1 MNWNPRIIQP
11 RMSKLLVTNF
21 ETRGKVSKGQAMP
34 IFIFESYGE
43 LFAKQNSEEF
53 RRGSSQK
60 RIVFSNLMQ
69 NFFENVRKIYFGL
82 HHSKEETFLSR
93 MI

>member
-1 MNWNPRIIQP
+1 
-11 RMSKLLVTNF
+11 MSKLLVTNF
-21 ETRGKVSKGQAMP
+21 KTQRKLSKGQAMP

-60 RIVFSNLMQ
+60 WIFFSDLMQ

-82 HHSKEETFLSR
+82 HHSIE
-93 MI
+93 